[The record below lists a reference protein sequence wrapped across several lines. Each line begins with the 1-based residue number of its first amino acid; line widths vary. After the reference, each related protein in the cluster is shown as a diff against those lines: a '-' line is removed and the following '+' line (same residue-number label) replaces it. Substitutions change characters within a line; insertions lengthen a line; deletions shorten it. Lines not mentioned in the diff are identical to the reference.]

1 MQKKRVWMF
10 SIFCNEGKNG
20 LLKFEIKIKLF
31 LTISFR
37 LYGSV
42 HLTSLD
48 KIQKIYECLLVA
60 QVFYLF
66 YFGISHLYFQ
76 RIQFLALNV
85 DGIIQ
90 NYHKE

>member
-1 MQKKRVWMF
+1 MF
-10 SIFCNEGKNG
+10 SIFCNEGENG

-31 LTISFR
+31 VTISIR

-60 QVFYLF
+60 QIFYL
-66 YFGISHLYFQ
+66 LYTSY
-76 RIQFLALNV
+76 ITSLFLENSIL
-85 DGIIQ
+85 GS
-90 NYHKE
+90 KR